1 MGNRK
6 TKLKTEELSEL
17 MECTHFT
24 QGEIEEWYKG
34 FMKSCPNGLVSSAD
48 FQDMY
53 SDFFEGDASE
63 FASHVFRTFDSDKS
77 GFIDFKEFMYSLSI
91 TSRGNLEEKLEWAF
105 KIYDVDG
112 DGYVT
117 KREMEDIIRSVYKM
131 YADSRLGRKETPEQR
146 TARIF
151 EKFDLNKDGKLTIE
165 EFKTGARS
173 DPFLVL
179 MMQYK
184 SLHGRKESDPVEENM
199 PCLREEDKVDPLEAQ
214 LEAQMELSHLQR
226 QYRCLRNDRRMYTD
240 ETENTLRKQ
249 KITIEA
255 LVKEKKEL
263 EAMIHVASSRQNEK
277 FDQRNVEKLV
287 ELLEREAQAQQE
299 LKKEKEAIAG
309 LDEKVAAMRE
319 KINQQ
324 SKKMGGSKDVYQEK
338 HVANM
343 KLTRILENR
352 LDEMTKK
359 FSIALTGNLKLRE
372 HINHVEGQKAR
383 FLDLHKRLQAELVEG
398 KKEIDRISEVA
409 TTHFTIRDEA
419 QHRMASLRE
428 RADREM
434 AVYNAEIK
442 DVKRILEHDRKL
454 RAFMTTKAED
464 RASILEDELMVRAI
478 KKYEAQLNGLQQE
491 TSKFEEIFDKI
502 KEATGIEDTDTLVE
516 SFIENEDR
524 NFALY
529 NYVNNMNTEIE
540 NLKDDIRRLKDE
552 IELIKKE
559 GVDSDVHRKEILN
572 ELEQK
577 MVEVTDEL
585 TLVNKEYK
593 ASRRQLELL
602 KPKVESV
609 FNSIECDRSS
619 IAELLGIGVSI
630 DDNNIMQYL
639 GIIEQK
645 CNELLQNKALEKIK
659 KLNESGGDIS
669 VDGLQGVGPQPAHG
683 NFLIV
688 PPPIEDDSD
697 QAWHCNDTKPLTVEE
712 VQALIQQGNVK
723 GGLSKVTGSTK
734 QPAKRK
740 RA

>member
-1 MGNRK
+1 
-6 TKLKTEELSEL
+6 
-17 MECTHFT
+17 
-24 QGEIEEWYKG
+24 
-34 FMKSCPNGLVSSAD
+34 
-48 FQDMY
+48 
-53 SDFFEGDASE
+53 
-63 FASHVFRTFDSDKS
+63 
-77 GFIDFKEFMYSLSI
+77 
-91 TSRGNLEEKLEWAF
+91 
-105 KIYDVDG
+105 
-112 DGYVT
+112 
-117 KREMEDIIRSVYKM
+117 
-131 YADSRLGRKETPEQR
+131 
-146 TARIF
+146 
-151 EKFDLNKDGKLTIE
+151 
-165 EFKTGARS
+165 
-173 DPFLVL
+173 
-179 MMQYK
+179 
-184 SLHGRKESDPVEENM
+184 M

-263 EAMIHVASSRQNEK
+263 EAMMHVASSRQNEK

-287 ELLEREAQAQQE
+287 ELLEREAQAQEE

-309 LDEKVAAMRE
+309 VDEKVAAMRE

-383 FLDLHKRLQAELVEG
+383 FLDLHKRLQAELIEG
-398 KKEIDRISEVA
+398 KKEIDRISEVT

-454 RAFMTTKAED
+454 RKFMTTKAED

-697 QAWHCNDTKPLTVEE
+697 QAWHCNDAKPLTVEE

>member
-1 MGNRK
+1 
-6 TKLKTEELSEL
+6 
-17 MECTHFT
+17 
-24 QGEIEEWYKG
+24 
-34 FMKSCPNGLVSSAD
+34 
-48 FQDMY
+48 
-53 SDFFEGDASE
+53 
-63 FASHVFRTFDSDKS
+63 
-77 GFIDFKEFMYSLSI
+77 
-91 TSRGNLEEKLEWAF
+91 
-105 KIYDVDG
+105 
-112 DGYVT
+112 
-117 KREMEDIIRSVYKM
+117 
-131 YADSRLGRKETPEQR
+131 
-146 TARIF
+146 
-151 EKFDLNKDGKLTIE
+151 
-165 EFKTGARS
+165 
-173 DPFLVL
+173 
-179 MMQYK
+179 
-184 SLHGRKESDPVEENM
+184 M

-255 LVKEKKEL
+255 LIKEKKEL
-263 EAMIHVASSRQNEK
+263 EAMMHVASSRQNEK

-287 ELLEREAQAQQE
+287 ELLEREAQAQEE

-309 LDEKVAAMRE
+309 VDEKVAVMRE

-383 FLDLHKRLQAELVEG
+383 FLDLHKRLQAELIEG

-454 RAFMTTKAED
+454 RKFMTTKAED

-697 QAWHCNDTKPLTVEE
+697 QAWHCNDAKPLTVEE
-712 VQALIQQGNVK
+712 VQALIHQGNVK

>member
-1 MGNRK
+1 
-6 TKLKTEELSEL
+6 
-17 MECTHFT
+17 
-24 QGEIEEWYKG
+24 
-34 FMKSCPNGLVSSAD
+34 
-48 FQDMY
+48 
-53 SDFFEGDASE
+53 
-63 FASHVFRTFDSDKS
+63 
-77 GFIDFKEFMYSLSI
+77 
-91 TSRGNLEEKLEWAF
+91 
-105 KIYDVDG
+105 
-112 DGYVT
+112 
-117 KREMEDIIRSVYKM
+117 
-131 YADSRLGRKETPEQR
+131 
-146 TARIF
+146 
-151 EKFDLNKDGKLTIE
+151 
-165 EFKTGARS
+165 
-173 DPFLVL
+173 
-179 MMQYK
+179 
-184 SLHGRKESDPVEENM
+184 M

-263 EAMIHVASSRQNEK
+263 EAMMHVASSRQNEK

-287 ELLEREAQAQQE
+287 ELLEREAQAQEE

-309 LDEKVAAMRE
+309 VDEKVAVMRE

-383 FLDLHKRLQAELVEG
+383 FLDLHKRLQAELIEG

-454 RAFMTTKAED
+454 RKFMTTKAED

-502 KEATGIEDTDTLVE
+502 KEATGIEDTDTLVK

-697 QAWHCNDTKPLTVEE
+697 QAWHCNDAKPLTVEE

-723 GGLSKVTGSTK
+723 SGLSKVTGSTK

>member
-1 MGNRK
+1 
-6 TKLKTEELSEL
+6 
-17 MECTHFT
+17 
-24 QGEIEEWYKG
+24 
-34 FMKSCPNGLVSSAD
+34 
-48 FQDMY
+48 
-53 SDFFEGDASE
+53 
-63 FASHVFRTFDSDKS
+63 
-77 GFIDFKEFMYSLSI
+77 
-91 TSRGNLEEKLEWAF
+91 
-105 KIYDVDG
+105 
-112 DGYVT
+112 
-117 KREMEDIIRSVYKM
+117 
-131 YADSRLGRKETPEQR
+131 
-146 TARIF
+146 
-151 EKFDLNKDGKLTIE
+151 
-165 EFKTGARS
+165 
-173 DPFLVL
+173 
-179 MMQYK
+179 
-184 SLHGRKESDPVEENM
+184 M

-249 KITIEA
+249 KITIET

-263 EAMIHVASSRQNEK
+263 EAMMHVASSRQNEK

-287 ELLEREAQAQQE
+287 ELLEREAQAQEE

-309 LDEKVAAMRE
+309 VDEKVAVMRE

-359 FSIALTGNLKLRE
+359 FSIALAGNLKLRE

-383 FLDLHKRLQAELVEG
+383 FLDLHKRLQAELIEG

-454 RAFMTTKAED
+454 RKFMTTKAED

-697 QAWHCNDTKPLTVEE
+697 QAWHCNDAKPLTVEE
-712 VQALIQQGNVK
+712 VQALILQGNVK

>member
-1 MGNRK
+1 
-6 TKLKTEELSEL
+6 
-17 MECTHFT
+17 
-24 QGEIEEWYKG
+24 
-34 FMKSCPNGLVSSAD
+34 
-48 FQDMY
+48 
-53 SDFFEGDASE
+53 
-63 FASHVFRTFDSDKS
+63 
-77 GFIDFKEFMYSLSI
+77 
-91 TSRGNLEEKLEWAF
+91 
-105 KIYDVDG
+105 
-112 DGYVT
+112 
-117 KREMEDIIRSVYKM
+117 
-131 YADSRLGRKETPEQR
+131 
-146 TARIF
+146 
-151 EKFDLNKDGKLTIE
+151 
-165 EFKTGARS
+165 
-173 DPFLVL
+173 
-179 MMQYK
+179 
-184 SLHGRKESDPVEENM
+184 M

-263 EAMIHVASSRQNEK
+263 EAMMHVASSTQNEK

-287 ELLEREAQAQQE
+287 ELLEREAQAQEE

-309 LDEKVAAMRE
+309 VDEKVAAMRE

-383 FLDLHKRLQAELVEG
+383 FLDLHKRLQAELIEG

-454 RAFMTTKAED
+454 RKFMTTKAED

-502 KEATGIEDTDTLVE
+502 KEATGIEDTDTLVK

-697 QAWHCNDTKPLTVEE
+697 QAWHCNDAKPLTVEE

>member
-1 MGNRK
+1 
-6 TKLKTEELSEL
+6 
-17 MECTHFT
+17 
-24 QGEIEEWYKG
+24 
-34 FMKSCPNGLVSSAD
+34 
-48 FQDMY
+48 
-53 SDFFEGDASE
+53 
-63 FASHVFRTFDSDKS
+63 
-77 GFIDFKEFMYSLSI
+77 
-91 TSRGNLEEKLEWAF
+91 
-105 KIYDVDG
+105 
-112 DGYVT
+112 
-117 KREMEDIIRSVYKM
+117 
-131 YADSRLGRKETPEQR
+131 
-146 TARIF
+146 
-151 EKFDLNKDGKLTIE
+151 
-165 EFKTGARS
+165 
-173 DPFLVL
+173 
-179 MMQYK
+179 
-184 SLHGRKESDPVEENM
+184 M

-263 EAMIHVASSRQNEK
+263 EAMMHVASSRQNEK

-287 ELLEREAQAQQE
+287 ELLEREAQAQEE

-309 LDEKVAAMRE
+309 VDEKVAAMRE

-383 FLDLHKRLQAELVEG
+383 FLDLHKRLQAELIEG

-454 RAFMTTKAED
+454 RKFMTTKAED

-540 NLKDDIRRLKDE
+540 NLKDGIRRLKDE

-697 QAWHCNDTKPLTVEE
+697 QAWHCNDAKPLTVEE

>member
-1 MGNRK
+1 
-6 TKLKTEELSEL
+6 
-17 MECTHFT
+17 
-24 QGEIEEWYKG
+24 
-34 FMKSCPNGLVSSAD
+34 
-48 FQDMY
+48 
-53 SDFFEGDASE
+53 
-63 FASHVFRTFDSDKS
+63 
-77 GFIDFKEFMYSLSI
+77 
-91 TSRGNLEEKLEWAF
+91 
-105 KIYDVDG
+105 
-112 DGYVT
+112 
-117 KREMEDIIRSVYKM
+117 
-131 YADSRLGRKETPEQR
+131 
-146 TARIF
+146 
-151 EKFDLNKDGKLTIE
+151 
-165 EFKTGARS
+165 
-173 DPFLVL
+173 
-179 MMQYK
+179 
-184 SLHGRKESDPVEENM
+184 M

-263 EAMIHVASSRQNEK
+263 EAMMHVASSRQNEK

-287 ELLEREAQAQQE
+287 ELLEREAQAQEE

-309 LDEKVAAMRE
+309 VDEKVAAMRE

-383 FLDLHKRLQAELVEG
+383 FLDLHKRLQAELIEG

-454 RAFMTTKAED
+454 RKFMTTKAED
-464 RASILEDELMVRAI
+464 RASILEDELIVRAI

-697 QAWHCNDTKPLTVEE
+697 QVWHCNDAKPLTVEE

>member
-1 MGNRK
+1 
-6 TKLKTEELSEL
+6 
-17 MECTHFT
+17 
-24 QGEIEEWYKG
+24 
-34 FMKSCPNGLVSSAD
+34 
-48 FQDMY
+48 
-53 SDFFEGDASE
+53 
-63 FASHVFRTFDSDKS
+63 
-77 GFIDFKEFMYSLSI
+77 
-91 TSRGNLEEKLEWAF
+91 
-105 KIYDVDG
+105 
-112 DGYVT
+112 
-117 KREMEDIIRSVYKM
+117 
-131 YADSRLGRKETPEQR
+131 
-146 TARIF
+146 
-151 EKFDLNKDGKLTIE
+151 
-165 EFKTGARS
+165 
-173 DPFLVL
+173 
-179 MMQYK
+179 
-184 SLHGRKESDPVEENM
+184 M

-249 KITIEA
+249 KITIDT

-263 EAMIHVASSRQNEK
+263 EAMMHVASSRQNEK

-287 ELLEREAQAQQE
+287 ELLEREAQAQEE

-309 LDEKVAAMRE
+309 VDEKVAAMRE

-383 FLDLHKRLQAELVEG
+383 FLDLHKRLQAELIEG

-454 RAFMTTKAED
+454 RKFMTTKAED

-697 QAWHCNDTKPLTVEE
+697 QAWHCNDAKPLTVEE

>member
-1 MGNRK
+1 
-6 TKLKTEELSEL
+6 
-17 MECTHFT
+17 
-24 QGEIEEWYKG
+24 
-34 FMKSCPNGLVSSAD
+34 
-48 FQDMY
+48 
-53 SDFFEGDASE
+53 
-63 FASHVFRTFDSDKS
+63 
-77 GFIDFKEFMYSLSI
+77 
-91 TSRGNLEEKLEWAF
+91 
-105 KIYDVDG
+105 
-112 DGYVT
+112 
-117 KREMEDIIRSVYKM
+117 
-131 YADSRLGRKETPEQR
+131 
-146 TARIF
+146 
-151 EKFDLNKDGKLTIE
+151 
-165 EFKTGARS
+165 
-173 DPFLVL
+173 
-179 MMQYK
+179 
-184 SLHGRKESDPVEENM
+184 M

-214 LEAQMELSHLQR
+214 LEAQMELFHLQQ

-263 EAMIHVASSRQNEK
+263 EAMMHVASSRQNEK

-287 ELLEREAQAQQE
+287 ELLEREAQAQEE

-309 LDEKVAAMRE
+309 VDEKVAAMRE

-383 FLDLHKRLQAELVEG
+383 FLDLHKRLQAELIEG

-454 RAFMTTKAED
+454 RKFMTTKAED

-697 QAWHCNDTKPLTVEE
+697 QAWHCNDAKPLTVEE

>member
-1 MGNRK
+1 
-6 TKLKTEELSEL
+6 
-17 MECTHFT
+17 
-24 QGEIEEWYKG
+24 
-34 FMKSCPNGLVSSAD
+34 
-48 FQDMY
+48 
-53 SDFFEGDASE
+53 
-63 FASHVFRTFDSDKS
+63 
-77 GFIDFKEFMYSLSI
+77 
-91 TSRGNLEEKLEWAF
+91 
-105 KIYDVDG
+105 
-112 DGYVT
+112 
-117 KREMEDIIRSVYKM
+117 
-131 YADSRLGRKETPEQR
+131 
-146 TARIF
+146 
-151 EKFDLNKDGKLTIE
+151 
-165 EFKTGARS
+165 
-173 DPFLVL
+173 
-179 MMQYK
+179 
-184 SLHGRKESDPVEENM
+184 M

-263 EAMIHVASSRQNEK
+263 EAMMHVASSRQNEK

-287 ELLEREAQAQQE
+287 ELLEREAQAQEE

-309 LDEKVAAMRE
+309 VDEKVAAMRE

-383 FLDLHKRLQAELVEG
+383 FLDLHKRLQAELIEG

-454 RAFMTTKAED
+454 RKFMTTKAED

-502 KEATGIEDTDTLVE
+502 KEATGIEDTDTLVK

-697 QAWHCNDTKPLTVEE
+697 QAWHCNDAKPLTVEE

-734 QPAKRK
+734 QPAKKK

>member
-1 MGNRK
+1 
-6 TKLKTEELSEL
+6 
-17 MECTHFT
+17 
-24 QGEIEEWYKG
+24 
-34 FMKSCPNGLVSSAD
+34 
-48 FQDMY
+48 
-53 SDFFEGDASE
+53 
-63 FASHVFRTFDSDKS
+63 
-77 GFIDFKEFMYSLSI
+77 
-91 TSRGNLEEKLEWAF
+91 
-105 KIYDVDG
+105 
-112 DGYVT
+112 
-117 KREMEDIIRSVYKM
+117 
-131 YADSRLGRKETPEQR
+131 
-146 TARIF
+146 
-151 EKFDLNKDGKLTIE
+151 
-165 EFKTGARS
+165 
-173 DPFLVL
+173 
-179 MMQYK
+179 
-184 SLHGRKESDPVEENM
+184 M

-263 EAMIHVASSRQNEK
+263 EAMMHVASSRQNEK

-287 ELLEREAQAQQE
+287 ELLEREAQAQEE

-309 LDEKVAAMRE
+309 VDEKVASMRE

-383 FLDLHKRLQAELVEG
+383 FLDLHKRLQAELIEG

-454 RAFMTTKAED
+454 RKFMTTKAED

-697 QAWHCNDTKPLTVEE
+697 QAWHCNDAKPLTVEE

>member
-1 MGNRK
+1 
-6 TKLKTEELSEL
+6 
-17 MECTHFT
+17 
-24 QGEIEEWYKG
+24 
-34 FMKSCPNGLVSSAD
+34 
-48 FQDMY
+48 
-53 SDFFEGDASE
+53 
-63 FASHVFRTFDSDKS
+63 
-77 GFIDFKEFMYSLSI
+77 
-91 TSRGNLEEKLEWAF
+91 
-105 KIYDVDG
+105 
-112 DGYVT
+112 
-117 KREMEDIIRSVYKM
+117 
-131 YADSRLGRKETPEQR
+131 
-146 TARIF
+146 
-151 EKFDLNKDGKLTIE
+151 
-165 EFKTGARS
+165 
-173 DPFLVL
+173 
-179 MMQYK
+179 
-184 SLHGRKESDPVEENM
+184 M

-263 EAMIHVASSRQNEK
+263 EAMMHVASSRQNEK

-287 ELLEREAQAQQE
+287 ELLEREAQAQEE

-309 LDEKVAAMRE
+309 VDEKVAAMRE

-383 FLDLHKRLQAELVEG
+383 FLDLHKRLQAELIEG

-454 RAFMTTKAED
+454 RKFMTTKAED

-502 KEATGIEDTDTLVE
+502 KEATGIEDTDTLVK

-529 NYVNNMNTEIE
+529 NYVNNVNTEIE

-697 QAWHCNDTKPLTVEE
+697 QAWHCNDAKPLTVEE

-723 GGLSKVTGSTK
+723 SGLSKVTGSTK

>member
-1 MGNRK
+1 
-6 TKLKTEELSEL
+6 
-17 MECTHFT
+17 
-24 QGEIEEWYKG
+24 
-34 FMKSCPNGLVSSAD
+34 
-48 FQDMY
+48 
-53 SDFFEGDASE
+53 
-63 FASHVFRTFDSDKS
+63 
-77 GFIDFKEFMYSLSI
+77 
-91 TSRGNLEEKLEWAF
+91 
-105 KIYDVDG
+105 
-112 DGYVT
+112 
-117 KREMEDIIRSVYKM
+117 
-131 YADSRLGRKETPEQR
+131 
-146 TARIF
+146 
-151 EKFDLNKDGKLTIE
+151 
-165 EFKTGARS
+165 
-173 DPFLVL
+173 
-179 MMQYK
+179 
-184 SLHGRKESDPVEENM
+184 M

-263 EAMIHVASSRQNEK
+263 EAMMHVASSRQNEK

-287 ELLEREAQAQQE
+287 ELLEREAQAQEE

-309 LDEKVAAMRE
+309 VDEKVAAMRE

-383 FLDLHKRLQAELVEG
+383 FLDLHKRLQAELIEG

-428 RADREM
+428 RADREI

-454 RAFMTTKAED
+454 RKFMTTKAED

-502 KEATGIEDTDTLVE
+502 KEATGIEDTDTLVK

-697 QAWHCNDTKPLTVEE
+697 QAWYCNDAKPLTVEE

>member
-1 MGNRK
+1 
-6 TKLKTEELSEL
+6 
-17 MECTHFT
+17 
-24 QGEIEEWYKG
+24 
-34 FMKSCPNGLVSSAD
+34 
-48 FQDMY
+48 
-53 SDFFEGDASE
+53 
-63 FASHVFRTFDSDKS
+63 
-77 GFIDFKEFMYSLSI
+77 
-91 TSRGNLEEKLEWAF
+91 
-105 KIYDVDG
+105 
-112 DGYVT
+112 
-117 KREMEDIIRSVYKM
+117 
-131 YADSRLGRKETPEQR
+131 
-146 TARIF
+146 
-151 EKFDLNKDGKLTIE
+151 
-165 EFKTGARS
+165 
-173 DPFLVL
+173 
-179 MMQYK
+179 
-184 SLHGRKESDPVEENM
+184 M

-263 EAMIHVASSRQNEK
+263 EAMMHVASSRQNEK

-287 ELLEREAQAQQE
+287 ELLEREAQAQEE

-309 LDEKVAAMRE
+309 VDEKVAAMRE

-383 FLDLHKRLQAELVEG
+383 FLDLHKRLQAELIEG

-454 RAFMTTKAED
+454 RKFMTTKAED

-593 ASRRQLELL
+593 TSRRQLELL

-697 QAWHCNDTKPLTVEE
+697 QAWHCNDAKPLTVEE

-723 GGLSKVTGSTK
+723 SGLSKVTGSTK

>member
-1 MGNRK
+1 
-6 TKLKTEELSEL
+6 
-17 MECTHFT
+17 
-24 QGEIEEWYKG
+24 
-34 FMKSCPNGLVSSAD
+34 
-48 FQDMY
+48 
-53 SDFFEGDASE
+53 
-63 FASHVFRTFDSDKS
+63 
-77 GFIDFKEFMYSLSI
+77 
-91 TSRGNLEEKLEWAF
+91 
-105 KIYDVDG
+105 
-112 DGYVT
+112 
-117 KREMEDIIRSVYKM
+117 
-131 YADSRLGRKETPEQR
+131 
-146 TARIF
+146 
-151 EKFDLNKDGKLTIE
+151 
-165 EFKTGARS
+165 
-173 DPFLVL
+173 
-179 MMQYK
+179 
-184 SLHGRKESDPVEENM
+184 M

-249 KITIEA
+249 KITIET

-263 EAMIHVASSRQNEK
+263 EAMMHVASSRQNEK

-287 ELLEREAQAQQE
+287 ELLEREAQAQEE

-309 LDEKVAAMRE
+309 VDEKVAAMRE

-383 FLDLHKRLQAELVEG
+383 FLDLHKRLQAELIEG

-454 RAFMTTKAED
+454 RKFMTTKAED

-697 QAWHCNDTKPLTVEE
+697 QAWHCNDAKPLTVEE

>member
-1 MGNRK
+1 
-6 TKLKTEELSEL
+6 
-17 MECTHFT
+17 
-24 QGEIEEWYKG
+24 
-34 FMKSCPNGLVSSAD
+34 
-48 FQDMY
+48 
-53 SDFFEGDASE
+53 
-63 FASHVFRTFDSDKS
+63 
-77 GFIDFKEFMYSLSI
+77 
-91 TSRGNLEEKLEWAF
+91 
-105 KIYDVDG
+105 
-112 DGYVT
+112 
-117 KREMEDIIRSVYKM
+117 
-131 YADSRLGRKETPEQR
+131 
-146 TARIF
+146 
-151 EKFDLNKDGKLTIE
+151 
-165 EFKTGARS
+165 
-173 DPFLVL
+173 
-179 MMQYK
+179 
-184 SLHGRKESDPVEENM
+184 M

-214 LEAQMELSHLQR
+214 LEAQMELFHLQQ

-263 EAMIHVASSRQNEK
+263 EAMMHVASSRQNEK

-287 ELLEREAQAQQE
+287 ELLEREAQAQEE

-309 LDEKVAAMRE
+309 VDEKVAAMRE

-383 FLDLHKRLQAELVEG
+383 FLDLHKRLQAELIEG

-454 RAFMTTKAED
+454 RKFMTTKAED

-502 KEATGIEDTDTLVE
+502 KEATGIEDTDTLVK

-609 FNSIECDRSS
+609 FKSIECDRSS

-697 QAWHCNDTKPLTVEE
+697 QAWHCNDAKPLTVEE

>member
-1 MGNRK
+1 
-6 TKLKTEELSEL
+6 
-17 MECTHFT
+17 
-24 QGEIEEWYKG
+24 
-34 FMKSCPNGLVSSAD
+34 
-48 FQDMY
+48 
-53 SDFFEGDASE
+53 
-63 FASHVFRTFDSDKS
+63 
-77 GFIDFKEFMYSLSI
+77 
-91 TSRGNLEEKLEWAF
+91 
-105 KIYDVDG
+105 
-112 DGYVT
+112 
-117 KREMEDIIRSVYKM
+117 
-131 YADSRLGRKETPEQR
+131 
-146 TARIF
+146 
-151 EKFDLNKDGKLTIE
+151 
-165 EFKTGARS
+165 
-173 DPFLVL
+173 
-179 MMQYK
+179 
-184 SLHGRKESDPVEENM
+184 M

-249 KITIEA
+249 KITIET

-263 EAMIHVASSRQNEK
+263 EAMMHVASSRQNEK

-287 ELLEREAQAQQE
+287 ELLEREAQAQEE

-309 LDEKVAAMRE
+309 VDEKVAVMRE

-383 FLDLHKRLQAELVEG
+383 FLDLHKRLQAELIEG

-454 RAFMTTKAED
+454 RKFMTTKAED

-697 QAWHCNDTKPLTVEE
+697 QAWHCNDAKPLTVEE

-723 GGLSKVTGSTK
+723 SGLSKVTGSTK

>member
-1 MGNRK
+1 
-6 TKLKTEELSEL
+6 
-17 MECTHFT
+17 
-24 QGEIEEWYKG
+24 
-34 FMKSCPNGLVSSAD
+34 
-48 FQDMY
+48 
-53 SDFFEGDASE
+53 
-63 FASHVFRTFDSDKS
+63 
-77 GFIDFKEFMYSLSI
+77 
-91 TSRGNLEEKLEWAF
+91 
-105 KIYDVDG
+105 
-112 DGYVT
+112 
-117 KREMEDIIRSVYKM
+117 
-131 YADSRLGRKETPEQR
+131 
-146 TARIF
+146 
-151 EKFDLNKDGKLTIE
+151 
-165 EFKTGARS
+165 
-173 DPFLVL
+173 
-179 MMQYK
+179 
-184 SLHGRKESDPVEENM
+184 M

-263 EAMIHVASSRQNEK
+263 EAMMHVASSRQNEK

-287 ELLEREAQAQQE
+287 ELLEREAQAQEE

-309 LDEKVAAMRE
+309 VDEKVAAMRE

-383 FLDLHKRLQAELVEG
+383 FLDLHKRLQAELIEG

-454 RAFMTTKAED
+454 RKFMTTKAED

-552 IELIKKE
+552 IELITKE

-697 QAWHCNDTKPLTVEE
+697 QTWHCNDAKPLTVEE

>member
-1 MGNRK
+1 
-6 TKLKTEELSEL
+6 
-17 MECTHFT
+17 
-24 QGEIEEWYKG
+24 
-34 FMKSCPNGLVSSAD
+34 
-48 FQDMY
+48 
-53 SDFFEGDASE
+53 
-63 FASHVFRTFDSDKS
+63 
-77 GFIDFKEFMYSLSI
+77 
-91 TSRGNLEEKLEWAF
+91 
-105 KIYDVDG
+105 
-112 DGYVT
+112 
-117 KREMEDIIRSVYKM
+117 
-131 YADSRLGRKETPEQR
+131 
-146 TARIF
+146 
-151 EKFDLNKDGKLTIE
+151 
-165 EFKTGARS
+165 
-173 DPFLVL
+173 
-179 MMQYK
+179 
-184 SLHGRKESDPVEENM
+184 M

-263 EAMIHVASSRQNEK
+263 EAMMHVASSRQNEK

-287 ELLEREAQAQQE
+287 ELLEREAQAQEE

-309 LDEKVAAMRE
+309 VDEKVAAMRE

-383 FLDLHKRLQAELVEG
+383 FLYLHKRLQAELIEG

-454 RAFMTTKAED
+454 RKFMTTKAED

-697 QAWHCNDTKPLTVEE
+697 QAWHCNDAKPLTVEE

-734 QPAKRK
+734 QPAKKK

>member
-1 MGNRK
+1 
-6 TKLKTEELSEL
+6 
-17 MECTHFT
+17 
-24 QGEIEEWYKG
+24 
-34 FMKSCPNGLVSSAD
+34 
-48 FQDMY
+48 
-53 SDFFEGDASE
+53 
-63 FASHVFRTFDSDKS
+63 
-77 GFIDFKEFMYSLSI
+77 
-91 TSRGNLEEKLEWAF
+91 
-105 KIYDVDG
+105 
-112 DGYVT
+112 
-117 KREMEDIIRSVYKM
+117 
-131 YADSRLGRKETPEQR
+131 
-146 TARIF
+146 
-151 EKFDLNKDGKLTIE
+151 
-165 EFKTGARS
+165 
-173 DPFLVL
+173 
-179 MMQYK
+179 
-184 SLHGRKESDPVEENM
+184 M

-263 EAMIHVASSRQNEK
+263 EAMMHVASSRQNEK

-287 ELLEREAQAQQE
+287 ELLEREAQAQEE

-309 LDEKVAAMRE
+309 VDEKVAAMRE

-383 FLDLHKRLQAELVEG
+383 FLDLHKRLQAELIEG
-398 KKEIDRISEVA
+398 KKEIDRISEMA

-454 RAFMTTKAED
+454 RKFMTTKAED
-464 RASILEDELMVRAI
+464 RASILEDELMVRAL

-669 VDGLQGVGPQPAHG
+669 VDGLQGVGPQLAHG

-697 QAWHCNDTKPLTVEE
+697 QAWHCNDAKPLTVEE

>member
-1 MGNRK
+1 
-6 TKLKTEELSEL
+6 
-17 MECTHFT
+17 
-24 QGEIEEWYKG
+24 
-34 FMKSCPNGLVSSAD
+34 
-48 FQDMY
+48 
-53 SDFFEGDASE
+53 
-63 FASHVFRTFDSDKS
+63 
-77 GFIDFKEFMYSLSI
+77 
-91 TSRGNLEEKLEWAF
+91 
-105 KIYDVDG
+105 
-112 DGYVT
+112 
-117 KREMEDIIRSVYKM
+117 
-131 YADSRLGRKETPEQR
+131 
-146 TARIF
+146 
-151 EKFDLNKDGKLTIE
+151 
-165 EFKTGARS
+165 
-173 DPFLVL
+173 
-179 MMQYK
+179 
-184 SLHGRKESDPVEENM
+184 M

-249 KITIEA
+249 KITIET

-263 EAMIHVASSRQNEK
+263 EAMMHVASSRQNEK

-287 ELLEREAQAQQE
+287 ELLEREAQAQEE

-309 LDEKVAAMRE
+309 VDEKVAVMRE

-383 FLDLHKRLQAELVEG
+383 FLDLHKRLQAELIEG

-454 RAFMTTKAED
+454 RKFMTTKAED

-593 ASRRQLELL
+593 ASRRQLEFL

-697 QAWHCNDTKPLTVEE
+697 QAWHCNDAKPLTVEE
-712 VQALIQQGNVK
+712 VQALILQGNVK

>member
-1 MGNRK
+1 
-6 TKLKTEELSEL
+6 
-17 MECTHFT
+17 
-24 QGEIEEWYKG
+24 
-34 FMKSCPNGLVSSAD
+34 
-48 FQDMY
+48 
-53 SDFFEGDASE
+53 
-63 FASHVFRTFDSDKS
+63 
-77 GFIDFKEFMYSLSI
+77 
-91 TSRGNLEEKLEWAF
+91 
-105 KIYDVDG
+105 
-112 DGYVT
+112 
-117 KREMEDIIRSVYKM
+117 
-131 YADSRLGRKETPEQR
+131 
-146 TARIF
+146 
-151 EKFDLNKDGKLTIE
+151 
-165 EFKTGARS
+165 
-173 DPFLVL
+173 
-179 MMQYK
+179 
-184 SLHGRKESDPVEENM
+184 M

-263 EAMIHVASSRQNEK
+263 EAMMHVASSRQNEK

-287 ELLEREAQAQQE
+287 ELLEREAQAQEE

-309 LDEKVAAMRE
+309 VDEKVAAMRE

-383 FLDLHKRLQAELVEG
+383 FLDLHKRLQAELIEG

-454 RAFMTTKAED
+454 RKFMTTKAED

-683 NFLIV
+683 NFLIA

-697 QAWHCNDTKPLTVEE
+697 QAWHCNDAKPLTVEE

-723 GGLSKVTGSTK
+723 GGLSKVTGSIK

>member
-1 MGNRK
+1 
-6 TKLKTEELSEL
+6 
-17 MECTHFT
+17 
-24 QGEIEEWYKG
+24 
-34 FMKSCPNGLVSSAD
+34 
-48 FQDMY
+48 
-53 SDFFEGDASE
+53 
-63 FASHVFRTFDSDKS
+63 
-77 GFIDFKEFMYSLSI
+77 
-91 TSRGNLEEKLEWAF
+91 
-105 KIYDVDG
+105 
-112 DGYVT
+112 
-117 KREMEDIIRSVYKM
+117 
-131 YADSRLGRKETPEQR
+131 
-146 TARIF
+146 
-151 EKFDLNKDGKLTIE
+151 
-165 EFKTGARS
+165 
-173 DPFLVL
+173 
-179 MMQYK
+179 
-184 SLHGRKESDPVEENM
+184 M

-214 LEAQMELSHLQR
+214 LEAQMELFHLQQ

-263 EAMIHVASSRQNEK
+263 EAMMHVASSRQNEK

-287 ELLEREAQAQQE
+287 ELLEREAQAQEE

-309 LDEKVAAMRE
+309 VDEKVAAMRE

-383 FLDLHKRLQAELVEG
+383 FLDLHKRLQAELIEG

-454 RAFMTTKAED
+454 RKFMTTKAED

-502 KEATGIEDTDTLVE
+502 KEATGIEDTDTLVK

-669 VDGLQGVGPQPAHG
+669 VDGLQRVGPQPAHG

-697 QAWHCNDTKPLTVEE
+697 QAWHCNDAKPLTVEE

-734 QPAKRK
+734 QPAKKK

>member
-1 MGNRK
+1 
-6 TKLKTEELSEL
+6 
-17 MECTHFT
+17 
-24 QGEIEEWYKG
+24 
-34 FMKSCPNGLVSSAD
+34 
-48 FQDMY
+48 
-53 SDFFEGDASE
+53 
-63 FASHVFRTFDSDKS
+63 
-77 GFIDFKEFMYSLSI
+77 
-91 TSRGNLEEKLEWAF
+91 
-105 KIYDVDG
+105 
-112 DGYVT
+112 
-117 KREMEDIIRSVYKM
+117 
-131 YADSRLGRKETPEQR
+131 
-146 TARIF
+146 
-151 EKFDLNKDGKLTIE
+151 
-165 EFKTGARS
+165 
-173 DPFLVL
+173 
-179 MMQYK
+179 
-184 SLHGRKESDPVEENM
+184 M

-249 KITIEA
+249 KITIET

-263 EAMIHVASSRQNEK
+263 EAMMHVASSRQNEK

-287 ELLEREAQAQQE
+287 ELLEREAQAQEE

-309 LDEKVAAMRE
+309 VDEKVAVMRE

-383 FLDLHKRLQAELVEG
+383 FLDLHKRLQTELIEG

-454 RAFMTTKAED
+454 RKFMTTKAED

-540 NLKDDIRRLKDE
+540 NLKDDIRHLKDE

-697 QAWHCNDTKPLTVEE
+697 QAWHCNDAKPLTVEE
-712 VQALIQQGNVK
+712 VQALILQGNVK

>member
-1 MGNRK
+1 
-6 TKLKTEELSEL
+6 
-17 MECTHFT
+17 
-24 QGEIEEWYKG
+24 
-34 FMKSCPNGLVSSAD
+34 
-48 FQDMY
+48 
-53 SDFFEGDASE
+53 
-63 FASHVFRTFDSDKS
+63 
-77 GFIDFKEFMYSLSI
+77 
-91 TSRGNLEEKLEWAF
+91 
-105 KIYDVDG
+105 
-112 DGYVT
+112 
-117 KREMEDIIRSVYKM
+117 
-131 YADSRLGRKETPEQR
+131 
-146 TARIF
+146 
-151 EKFDLNKDGKLTIE
+151 
-165 EFKTGARS
+165 
-173 DPFLVL
+173 
-179 MMQYK
+179 
-184 SLHGRKESDPVEENM
+184 M

-263 EAMIHVASSRQNEK
+263 EAMMHVASSRQNEK

-287 ELLEREAQAQQE
+287 ELLEREAQAQEE

-309 LDEKVAAMRE
+309 VDEKVAAMRE

-383 FLDLHKRLQAELVEG
+383 FLDLHKRLQAELIEG

-454 RAFMTTKAED
+454 RKFMTTKAED

-697 QAWHCNDTKPLTVEE
+697 QAWHCNDAKPLTVEE

>member
-1 MGNRK
+1 
-6 TKLKTEELSEL
+6 
-17 MECTHFT
+17 
-24 QGEIEEWYKG
+24 
-34 FMKSCPNGLVSSAD
+34 
-48 FQDMY
+48 
-53 SDFFEGDASE
+53 
-63 FASHVFRTFDSDKS
+63 
-77 GFIDFKEFMYSLSI
+77 
-91 TSRGNLEEKLEWAF
+91 
-105 KIYDVDG
+105 
-112 DGYVT
+112 
-117 KREMEDIIRSVYKM
+117 
-131 YADSRLGRKETPEQR
+131 
-146 TARIF
+146 
-151 EKFDLNKDGKLTIE
+151 
-165 EFKTGARS
+165 
-173 DPFLVL
+173 
-179 MMQYK
+179 
-184 SLHGRKESDPVEENM
+184 M

-263 EAMIHVASSRQNEK
+263 EAMMHVASSRQNEK
-277 FDQRNVEKLV
+277 FDQRNVGKLV
-287 ELLEREAQAQQE
+287 ELLERETQAQEE

-309 LDEKVAAMRE
+309 VDEKVAAMRE

-383 FLDLHKRLQAELVEG
+383 FLDLHKRLQAELIER

-454 RAFMTTKAED
+454 RKFMTTKAED

-697 QAWHCNDTKPLTVEE
+697 QAWHCNDAKPLTVEE

>member
-1 MGNRK
+1 
-6 TKLKTEELSEL
+6 
-17 MECTHFT
+17 
-24 QGEIEEWYKG
+24 
-34 FMKSCPNGLVSSAD
+34 
-48 FQDMY
+48 
-53 SDFFEGDASE
+53 
-63 FASHVFRTFDSDKS
+63 
-77 GFIDFKEFMYSLSI
+77 
-91 TSRGNLEEKLEWAF
+91 
-105 KIYDVDG
+105 
-112 DGYVT
+112 
-117 KREMEDIIRSVYKM
+117 
-131 YADSRLGRKETPEQR
+131 
-146 TARIF
+146 
-151 EKFDLNKDGKLTIE
+151 
-165 EFKTGARS
+165 
-173 DPFLVL
+173 
-179 MMQYK
+179 
-184 SLHGRKESDPVEENM
+184 M

-249 KITIEA
+249 KITIET

-263 EAMIHVASSRQNEK
+263 EAMMHVASSRQNEK

-287 ELLEREAQAQQE
+287 ELLEREAQAQEE

-309 LDEKVAAMRE
+309 VDEKVAAMRE

-359 FSIALTGNLKLRE
+359 FSIALAGNLKLRE

-383 FLDLHKRLQAELVEG
+383 FLDLHKRLQAELIEG

-454 RAFMTTKAED
+454 RKFMTTKAED

-659 KLNESGGDIS
+659 NLNESGGDIS

-697 QAWHCNDTKPLTVEE
+697 QAWHCNDAKPLTVEE
-712 VQALIQQGNVK
+712 VQALILQGNVK

>member
-1 MGNRK
+1 
-6 TKLKTEELSEL
+6 
-17 MECTHFT
+17 
-24 QGEIEEWYKG
+24 
-34 FMKSCPNGLVSSAD
+34 
-48 FQDMY
+48 
-53 SDFFEGDASE
+53 
-63 FASHVFRTFDSDKS
+63 
-77 GFIDFKEFMYSLSI
+77 
-91 TSRGNLEEKLEWAF
+91 
-105 KIYDVDG
+105 
-112 DGYVT
+112 
-117 KREMEDIIRSVYKM
+117 
-131 YADSRLGRKETPEQR
+131 
-146 TARIF
+146 
-151 EKFDLNKDGKLTIE
+151 
-165 EFKTGARS
+165 
-173 DPFLVL
+173 
-179 MMQYK
+179 
-184 SLHGRKESDPVEENM
+184 M

-255 LVKEKKEL
+255 LIKEKKEL
-263 EAMIHVASSRQNEK
+263 EAMMHVASSRQNEK
-277 FDQRNVEKLV
+277 FDQRNVGKLV
-287 ELLEREAQAQQE
+287 ELLERETQAQEE

-309 LDEKVAAMRE
+309 VDEKVAAMRE
-319 KINQQ
+319 KFNQQ

-383 FLDLHKRLQAELVEG
+383 FLDLHKRLQAELIEG

-454 RAFMTTKAED
+454 RKFMTTKAED

-697 QAWHCNDTKPLTVEE
+697 QAWHCNDAKPLTVEE

>member
-1 MGNRK
+1 
-6 TKLKTEELSEL
+6 
-17 MECTHFT
+17 
-24 QGEIEEWYKG
+24 
-34 FMKSCPNGLVSSAD
+34 
-48 FQDMY
+48 
-53 SDFFEGDASE
+53 
-63 FASHVFRTFDSDKS
+63 
-77 GFIDFKEFMYSLSI
+77 
-91 TSRGNLEEKLEWAF
+91 
-105 KIYDVDG
+105 
-112 DGYVT
+112 
-117 KREMEDIIRSVYKM
+117 
-131 YADSRLGRKETPEQR
+131 
-146 TARIF
+146 
-151 EKFDLNKDGKLTIE
+151 
-165 EFKTGARS
+165 
-173 DPFLVL
+173 
-179 MMQYK
+179 
-184 SLHGRKESDPVEENM
+184 M

-263 EAMIHVASSRQNEK
+263 EAMMHVASSRQNEK

-287 ELLEREAQAQQE
+287 ELLEREAQAQEE

-309 LDEKVAAMRE
+309 VDEKVAAMRE

-383 FLDLHKRLQAELVEG
+383 FLDLHKRLQAELIEG

-454 RAFMTTKAED
+454 RKFMTTKAED

-697 QAWHCNDTKPLTVEE
+697 QAWHCNDAKPLTVEE

-734 QPAKRK
+734 QPAKKK

>member
-1 MGNRK
+1 
-6 TKLKTEELSEL
+6 
-17 MECTHFT
+17 
-24 QGEIEEWYKG
+24 
-34 FMKSCPNGLVSSAD
+34 
-48 FQDMY
+48 
-53 SDFFEGDASE
+53 
-63 FASHVFRTFDSDKS
+63 
-77 GFIDFKEFMYSLSI
+77 
-91 TSRGNLEEKLEWAF
+91 
-105 KIYDVDG
+105 
-112 DGYVT
+112 
-117 KREMEDIIRSVYKM
+117 
-131 YADSRLGRKETPEQR
+131 
-146 TARIF
+146 
-151 EKFDLNKDGKLTIE
+151 
-165 EFKTGARS
+165 
-173 DPFLVL
+173 
-179 MMQYK
+179 
-184 SLHGRKESDPVEENM
+184 M

-249 KITIEA
+249 KITIET

-263 EAMIHVASSRQNEK
+263 EAMMHVASSRQNEK

-287 ELLEREAQAQQE
+287 ELLEREAQAQEE

-309 LDEKVAAMRE
+309 VDEKVAVMRE

-383 FLDLHKRLQAELVEG
+383 FLDLHKRLQAELIEG

-454 RAFMTTKAED
+454 RKFMTTKAED

-630 DDNNIMQYL
+630 DDNNIIQYL

-697 QAWHCNDTKPLTVEE
+697 QAWHCNDAKPLTVEE
-712 VQALIQQGNVK
+712 VQALILQGNVK

>member
-1 MGNRK
+1 
-6 TKLKTEELSEL
+6 
-17 MECTHFT
+17 
-24 QGEIEEWYKG
+24 
-34 FMKSCPNGLVSSAD
+34 
-48 FQDMY
+48 
-53 SDFFEGDASE
+53 
-63 FASHVFRTFDSDKS
+63 
-77 GFIDFKEFMYSLSI
+77 
-91 TSRGNLEEKLEWAF
+91 
-105 KIYDVDG
+105 
-112 DGYVT
+112 
-117 KREMEDIIRSVYKM
+117 
-131 YADSRLGRKETPEQR
+131 
-146 TARIF
+146 
-151 EKFDLNKDGKLTIE
+151 
-165 EFKTGARS
+165 
-173 DPFLVL
+173 
-179 MMQYK
+179 
-184 SLHGRKESDPVEENM
+184 M

-263 EAMIHVASSRQNEK
+263 EAMMHVASSRQNEK

-287 ELLEREAQAQQE
+287 ELLEREAQAQEE

-309 LDEKVAAMRE
+309 VDEKVAAMRE

-383 FLDLHKRLQAELVEG
+383 FLDLHKRLQAELIEG

-454 RAFMTTKAED
+454 RKFMTTKAED

-502 KEATGIEDTDTLVE
+502 KEATGIEDTDTLVK

-697 QAWHCNDTKPLTVEE
+697 QAWHCNDAKPLTVEE

-723 GGLSKVTGSTK
+723 SGLSKVTGSTK

>member
-1 MGNRK
+1 
-6 TKLKTEELSEL
+6 
-17 MECTHFT
+17 
-24 QGEIEEWYKG
+24 
-34 FMKSCPNGLVSSAD
+34 
-48 FQDMY
+48 
-53 SDFFEGDASE
+53 
-63 FASHVFRTFDSDKS
+63 
-77 GFIDFKEFMYSLSI
+77 
-91 TSRGNLEEKLEWAF
+91 
-105 KIYDVDG
+105 
-112 DGYVT
+112 
-117 KREMEDIIRSVYKM
+117 
-131 YADSRLGRKETPEQR
+131 
-146 TARIF
+146 
-151 EKFDLNKDGKLTIE
+151 
-165 EFKTGARS
+165 
-173 DPFLVL
+173 
-179 MMQYK
+179 
-184 SLHGRKESDPVEENM
+184 M

-249 KITIEA
+249 KITIDT

-263 EAMIHVASSRQNEK
+263 EAMMHVASSRQNEK

-287 ELLEREAQAQQE
+287 ELLEREAQAQEE

-309 LDEKVAAMRE
+309 VDEKVAVMRE

-383 FLDLHKRLQAELVEG
+383 FLDLHKRLQAELIEG

-454 RAFMTTKAED
+454 RKFMTTKAED

-697 QAWHCNDTKPLTVEE
+697 QAWHCNDAKPLTVEE

>member
-1 MGNRK
+1 
-6 TKLKTEELSEL
+6 
-17 MECTHFT
+17 
-24 QGEIEEWYKG
+24 
-34 FMKSCPNGLVSSAD
+34 
-48 FQDMY
+48 
-53 SDFFEGDASE
+53 
-63 FASHVFRTFDSDKS
+63 
-77 GFIDFKEFMYSLSI
+77 
-91 TSRGNLEEKLEWAF
+91 
-105 KIYDVDG
+105 
-112 DGYVT
+112 
-117 KREMEDIIRSVYKM
+117 
-131 YADSRLGRKETPEQR
+131 
-146 TARIF
+146 
-151 EKFDLNKDGKLTIE
+151 
-165 EFKTGARS
+165 
-173 DPFLVL
+173 
-179 MMQYK
+179 
-184 SLHGRKESDPVEENM
+184 M

-263 EAMIHVASSRQNEK
+263 EAMMHVASSRQNEK

-287 ELLEREAQAQQE
+287 ELLEREAQAQEE

-309 LDEKVAAMRE
+309 VDEKVAAMRE

-383 FLDLHKRLQAELVEG
+383 FLDLHKRLQAELIEG

-454 RAFMTTKAED
+454 RKFMTTKAED

-609 FNSIECDRSS
+609 FNSMECDRSS

-697 QAWHCNDTKPLTVEE
+697 QAWHCNDAKPLTVEE

>member
-1 MGNRK
+1 
-6 TKLKTEELSEL
+6 
-17 MECTHFT
+17 
-24 QGEIEEWYKG
+24 
-34 FMKSCPNGLVSSAD
+34 
-48 FQDMY
+48 
-53 SDFFEGDASE
+53 
-63 FASHVFRTFDSDKS
+63 
-77 GFIDFKEFMYSLSI
+77 
-91 TSRGNLEEKLEWAF
+91 
-105 KIYDVDG
+105 
-112 DGYVT
+112 
-117 KREMEDIIRSVYKM
+117 
-131 YADSRLGRKETPEQR
+131 
-146 TARIF
+146 
-151 EKFDLNKDGKLTIE
+151 
-165 EFKTGARS
+165 
-173 DPFLVL
+173 
-179 MMQYK
+179 
-184 SLHGRKESDPVEENM
+184 M

-263 EAMIHVASSRQNEK
+263 EAMMHVASSRQNEK

-287 ELLEREAQAQQE
+287 ELLEREAQAQEE

-309 LDEKVAAMRE
+309 VDEKVAAMRE

-383 FLDLHKRLQAELVEG
+383 FLDLHKRLQAELIEG

-454 RAFMTTKAED
+454 RKFMTTKAED

-697 QAWHCNDTKPLTVEE
+697 QVWHCNDAKPLTVEE

>member
-1 MGNRK
+1 
-6 TKLKTEELSEL
+6 
-17 MECTHFT
+17 
-24 QGEIEEWYKG
+24 
-34 FMKSCPNGLVSSAD
+34 
-48 FQDMY
+48 
-53 SDFFEGDASE
+53 
-63 FASHVFRTFDSDKS
+63 
-77 GFIDFKEFMYSLSI
+77 
-91 TSRGNLEEKLEWAF
+91 
-105 KIYDVDG
+105 
-112 DGYVT
+112 
-117 KREMEDIIRSVYKM
+117 
-131 YADSRLGRKETPEQR
+131 
-146 TARIF
+146 
-151 EKFDLNKDGKLTIE
+151 
-165 EFKTGARS
+165 
-173 DPFLVL
+173 
-179 MMQYK
+179 
-184 SLHGRKESDPVEENM
+184 M

-263 EAMIHVASSRQNEK
+263 EAMMHVASSRQNEK

-287 ELLEREAQAQQE
+287 ELLEREAQAQEE

-309 LDEKVAAMRE
+309 VDEKVAAMRE

-383 FLDLHKRLQAELVEG
+383 FLDLHKRLQAELIEG

-454 RAFMTTKAED
+454 RKFMTTKAED
-464 RASILEDELMVRAI
+464 RASILEDESMVRAI
-478 KKYEAQLNGLQQE
+478 KKYEAQLSGLQQE

-639 GIIEQK
+639 GIIEQN

-697 QAWHCNDTKPLTVEE
+697 QAWHCNDAKPLTVEE

>member
-1 MGNRK
+1 
-6 TKLKTEELSEL
+6 
-17 MECTHFT
+17 
-24 QGEIEEWYKG
+24 
-34 FMKSCPNGLVSSAD
+34 
-48 FQDMY
+48 
-53 SDFFEGDASE
+53 
-63 FASHVFRTFDSDKS
+63 
-77 GFIDFKEFMYSLSI
+77 
-91 TSRGNLEEKLEWAF
+91 
-105 KIYDVDG
+105 
-112 DGYVT
+112 
-117 KREMEDIIRSVYKM
+117 
-131 YADSRLGRKETPEQR
+131 
-146 TARIF
+146 
-151 EKFDLNKDGKLTIE
+151 
-165 EFKTGARS
+165 
-173 DPFLVL
+173 
-179 MMQYK
+179 
-184 SLHGRKESDPVEENM
+184 M

-263 EAMIHVASSRQNEK
+263 EAMMHVASSRQNEK

-287 ELLEREAQAQQE
+287 ELLEREAQAQEE

-309 LDEKVAAMRE
+309 VDEKVAVMRE

-383 FLDLHKRLQAELVEG
+383 FLDLHKRLQAELIEG

-454 RAFMTTKAED
+454 RKFMTTKAED

-491 TSKFEEIFDKI
+491 TRKFEEIFDKI

-697 QAWHCNDTKPLTVEE
+697 QAWHCNDAKPLTVEE

>member
-1 MGNRK
+1 
-6 TKLKTEELSEL
+6 
-17 MECTHFT
+17 
-24 QGEIEEWYKG
+24 
-34 FMKSCPNGLVSSAD
+34 
-48 FQDMY
+48 
-53 SDFFEGDASE
+53 
-63 FASHVFRTFDSDKS
+63 
-77 GFIDFKEFMYSLSI
+77 
-91 TSRGNLEEKLEWAF
+91 
-105 KIYDVDG
+105 
-112 DGYVT
+112 
-117 KREMEDIIRSVYKM
+117 
-131 YADSRLGRKETPEQR
+131 
-146 TARIF
+146 
-151 EKFDLNKDGKLTIE
+151 
-165 EFKTGARS
+165 
-173 DPFLVL
+173 
-179 MMQYK
+179 
-184 SLHGRKESDPVEENM
+184 M

-263 EAMIHVASSRQNEK
+263 EAMMHVASSRQNEK

-287 ELLEREAQAQQE
+287 ELLEREAQAQEE
-299 LKKEKEAIAG
+299 LKKEKEAITG
-309 LDEKVAAMRE
+309 VDEKVAAMRE

-383 FLDLHKRLQAELVEG
+383 FLDLHKRLQAELIEG

-434 AVYNAEIK
+434 AVYNSEIK

-454 RAFMTTKAED
+454 RKFMTTKAED

-697 QAWHCNDTKPLTVEE
+697 QAWHCNDAKPLTVEE

>member
-1 MGNRK
+1 
-6 TKLKTEELSEL
+6 
-17 MECTHFT
+17 
-24 QGEIEEWYKG
+24 
-34 FMKSCPNGLVSSAD
+34 
-48 FQDMY
+48 
-53 SDFFEGDASE
+53 
-63 FASHVFRTFDSDKS
+63 
-77 GFIDFKEFMYSLSI
+77 
-91 TSRGNLEEKLEWAF
+91 
-105 KIYDVDG
+105 
-112 DGYVT
+112 
-117 KREMEDIIRSVYKM
+117 
-131 YADSRLGRKETPEQR
+131 
-146 TARIF
+146 
-151 EKFDLNKDGKLTIE
+151 
-165 EFKTGARS
+165 
-173 DPFLVL
+173 
-179 MMQYK
+179 
-184 SLHGRKESDPVEENM
+184 M

-263 EAMIHVASSRQNEK
+263 EAMMHVASSRQNEK

-287 ELLEREAQAQQE
+287 ELLEREAQAQGE

-309 LDEKVAAMRE
+309 VDEKVAAMRE

-383 FLDLHKRLQAELVEG
+383 FLDLHKRLQAELIEG

-454 RAFMTTKAED
+454 RKFMTTKAED

-697 QAWHCNDTKPLTVEE
+697 QAWHCNDAKPLTVEE

>member
-1 MGNRK
+1 
-6 TKLKTEELSEL
+6 
-17 MECTHFT
+17 
-24 QGEIEEWYKG
+24 
-34 FMKSCPNGLVSSAD
+34 
-48 FQDMY
+48 
-53 SDFFEGDASE
+53 
-63 FASHVFRTFDSDKS
+63 
-77 GFIDFKEFMYSLSI
+77 
-91 TSRGNLEEKLEWAF
+91 
-105 KIYDVDG
+105 
-112 DGYVT
+112 
-117 KREMEDIIRSVYKM
+117 
-131 YADSRLGRKETPEQR
+131 
-146 TARIF
+146 
-151 EKFDLNKDGKLTIE
+151 
-165 EFKTGARS
+165 
-173 DPFLVL
+173 
-179 MMQYK
+179 
-184 SLHGRKESDPVEENM
+184 M

-263 EAMIHVASSRQNEK
+263 EAMMHVASSRQNEK

-287 ELLEREAQAQQE
+287 ELLEREAQAQEE

-309 LDEKVAAMRE
+309 VDEKVAAMRE

-383 FLDLHKRLQAELVEG
+383 FLDLHKRLQAELIEG

-454 RAFMTTKAED
+454 RKFMTTKAED
-464 RASILEDELMVRAI
+464 RASILDDELMVRAI
-478 KKYEAQLNGLQQE
+478 KKYEAQLSGLQQE

-502 KEATGIEDTDTLVE
+502 KEATGIEDTDTLVK

-540 NLKDDIRRLKDE
+540 NLKDDIRRLKDK

-593 ASRRQLELL
+593 ASKRQLELL

-639 GIIEQK
+639 GIIEQN

-697 QAWHCNDTKPLTVEE
+697 QAWHCNDAKPLTVEE
-712 VQALIQQGNVK
+712 VQVLIQQGNVK

>member
-1 MGNRK
+1 
-6 TKLKTEELSEL
+6 
-17 MECTHFT
+17 
-24 QGEIEEWYKG
+24 
-34 FMKSCPNGLVSSAD
+34 
-48 FQDMY
+48 
-53 SDFFEGDASE
+53 
-63 FASHVFRTFDSDKS
+63 
-77 GFIDFKEFMYSLSI
+77 
-91 TSRGNLEEKLEWAF
+91 
-105 KIYDVDG
+105 
-112 DGYVT
+112 
-117 KREMEDIIRSVYKM
+117 
-131 YADSRLGRKETPEQR
+131 
-146 TARIF
+146 
-151 EKFDLNKDGKLTIE
+151 
-165 EFKTGARS
+165 
-173 DPFLVL
+173 
-179 MMQYK
+179 
-184 SLHGRKESDPVEENM
+184 M

-263 EAMIHVASSRQNEK
+263 EAMMHVASSRQNEK

-287 ELLEREAQAQQE
+287 ELLEREAQAQEE

-309 LDEKVAAMRE
+309 VDEKVAVMRE

-383 FLDLHKRLQAELVEG
+383 FLDLHKRLQAELIEG

-454 RAFMTTKAED
+454 RKFMTTKAED

-697 QAWHCNDTKPLTVEE
+697 QAWHCNDAKPLTVEE
-712 VQALIQQGNVK
+712 VQALILQGNVK